1 MLTAET
7 VVGKLVVFICQKAA
21 TSIAKVPFDKRKKAC
36 RSLTKLYYS
45 VQALDDVTESIFRTA
60 SDFRSTKT
68 GEAFAVM
75 NAMNNHLHEVALATN
90 MFVDLGR
97 ELHAGLEILDP
108 ALAECCEA
116 LYVSKFDFLSEM
128 SKAIAWDHSGD
139 TGRIIIKMPRKT
151 VDLVVLENSYAAVAA
166 AIQRGEKMYWPDT
179 WSPTE
184 DPTEVILTWEDNAG
198 AEQFIQRLA
207 EHRAILVEA
216 KEKLRQLLK
225 TSFSVEELLFQ
236 TDSHPYR

>member
-7 VVGKLVVFICQKAA
+7 IVGNIVVLICEKAA
-21 TSIAKVPFDKRKKAC
+21 TSIAKLPFDKRKKAC

-45 VQALDDVTESIFRTA
+45 VQALDDATESIFRTA
-60 SDFRSTKT
+60 SNLRSTTT

-75 NAMNNHLHEVALATN
+75 NAMNNHMHEVALATN
-90 MFVDLGR
+90 MFVDLGG

-108 ALAECCEA
+108 ALADCCGA

-128 SKAIAWDHSGD
+128 SNAIAWDHSGGN
-139 TGRIIIKMPRKT
+139 GRLIIKMPRRT
-151 VDLVVLENSYAAVAA
+151 VETGSLGKSYAAVVAA
-166 AIQRGEKMYWPDT
+166 LQRGDKTYWPDT
-179 WSPTE
+179 WSPTDE
-184 DPTEVILTWEDNAG
+184 PTEVILTWEDDAG
-198 AEQFIQRLA
+198 AAHFLQRLA
-207 EHRAILVEA
+207 EHRAVLAQA

-225 TSFSVEELLFQ
+225 ASFSIEELLFQ